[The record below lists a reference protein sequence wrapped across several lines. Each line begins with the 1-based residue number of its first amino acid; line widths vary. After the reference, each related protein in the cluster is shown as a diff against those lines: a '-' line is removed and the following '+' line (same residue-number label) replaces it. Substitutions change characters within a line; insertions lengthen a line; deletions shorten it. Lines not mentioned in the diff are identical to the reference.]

1 MVERYQPGQAQ
12 ARALPSVT
20 MPRADA
26 ESFGAQQGRALA
38 RAGQG
43 VMTLAAQ
50 ADQTQSIID
59 EARAKDADA
68 AFSTAASELLHAP
81 GSGYFAK
88 RGRDAIDATDEA
100 LVTLQDLARQ
110 HEEMLDDPARK
121 MYRRVVGSRLAGLS
135 AQIGDHRNREALA
148 FGNASA
154 DARVANLADEAESNW
169 ARPNDMRLRLA
180 GIRNEIVDMG
190 ARNGWDAEITQ
201 SRLRAAESDVH
212 RRVALR
218 MAESDPLGADKY
230 LTANS
235 AAMLG
240 GDWAAARKAVQSEV
254 RVAKARMAVD
264 AALTPGLDS
273 DALTAAVERQ
283 ESGGRDFGPD
293 GVLLTSSA
301 GAKGRMQVMD
311 GTNGDP
317 GFGVAPARDDSPEE
331 RARVGRDYL
340 RAMLSRYDGSPVLA
354 LAAYNAGPGRVD
366 AWLKEHGDPRE
377 GRLSDAAWAAR
388 IPFEETRDYVAS
400 VLADVGSRHRA
411 PTAEGVL
418 AKVRAAAGDDIDQIE
433 INERLARAR
442 VAEMEKA
449 QKEADERLVR
459 EATTLIGQGA
469 TPDRLPSRL
478 RTHPAVV
485 EKMPTLWSISEAM
498 RKPPAAVTDWSAY
511 EDLRALK
518 TSDPKAFAALPLIT
532 LRDKLAD
539 AEFKEVGKWQEDAAK
554 GKDFGAGTLDQQ
566 TGDMFDSLGIKDKAA
581 RGRLSRQVS
590 LAVDDLGERL
600 GRKPTF
606 DERQKVV
613 DRLAIEVAKRGWL
626 GASSGRLSGVKDASD
641 LPKEFVGAFR
651 ARVPGASDQD
661 VVDAYF
667 RINLGGM

>member
-12 ARALPSVT
+12 ARALPSVS

-26 ESFGAQQGRALA
+26 EAFGAQQGRAIA

-43 VMTLAAQ
+43 VMNLAAQ
-50 ADQTQSIID
+50 ADQTQSLID

-88 RGRDAIDATDEA
+88 RGRDAIDGTDET

-110 HEEMLDDPARK
+110 HEELLDEPAK
-121 MYRRVVGSRLAGLS
+121 NLYRRVVSSRLASLS

-148 FGNASA
+148 YGNASA
-154 DARVANLADEAESNW
+154 DARVANLADEAETNW
-169 ARPNDMRLRLA
+169 ARPNDLRVRIA

-201 SRLRAAESDVH
+201 SRIRTAESDVH

-218 MAESDPLGADKY
+218 MAESDPLAADKY
-230 LTANS
+230 LTDHS
-235 AAMLG
+235 AAMMG
-240 GDWAAARKAVQSEV
+240 GDWAAARKAVKSEA
-254 RVAKARMAVD
+254 RVAKARQAVD
-264 AALTPGLDS
+264 AALAPGIDV
-273 DALTAAVERQ
+273 DTLTAAVERQ

-293 GVLLTSSA
+293 GVVLTSAA

-311 GTNGDP
+311 GTNADP
-317 GFGVAPARDDSPEE
+317 GFGVTPARDDSPEE

-340 RAMLSRYDGSPVLA
+340 GAMLDRYQGNTVLA

-366 AWLKEHGDPRE
+366 GWLKEHGDPRE
-377 GRLSDAAWAAR
+377 GRLSDAAWASR
-388 IPFEETRDYVAS
+388 IPIEETRDYVAA
-400 VLADVGSRHRA
+400 VLADVGSRHA
-411 PTAEGVL
+411 PTADGVL
-418 AKVRAAAGDDIDQIE
+418 GKVRAAAGDDLEQLD

-442 VAEMEKA
+442 ITEIDKA
-449 QKEADERLVR
+449 RKDADEQMVR

-478 RTHPAVV
+478 RTHPAVA

-581 RGRLSRQVS
+581 RGRLSRQVG

-613 DRLAIEVAKRGWL
+613 DRLAIEVSKRGWI
-626 GASSGRLSGVKDASD
+626 GSSSGRLSAVKDASD
-641 LPKEFVGAFR
+641 LPKDFVAAFR
-651 ARVPGASDQD
+651 ARVPDATDRD
-661 VVDAYF
+661 VVDAF
-667 RINLGGM
+667 FQINLGGQ